1 MNQQHIIVLFVKH
14 WCNSGLILLLSQLF
28 KLEDV
33 AMGIW
38 IQQYKNSGQQVKHC
52 DWWPVLQWRVRCWL
66 RPCPLPDPEAYDVS
80 VGEAE
85 DGISSYML
93 WIASKL
99 QVGRDRG
106 MDRLAFV
113 LNKTLAEILTLGGK
127 CIGTMLKKPAT
138 LGYHFMFLVFWWKML
153 IHVLRWML

>member
-1 MNQQHIIVLFVKH
+1 M
-14 WCNSGLILLLSQLF
+14 QL
-28 KLEDV
+28 
-33 AMGIW
+33 W
-38 IQQYKNSGQQVKHC
+38 IDLAAVSAIQTWRRGNGDLDPTVQEQWTTSKHC
-52 DWWPVLQWRVRCWL
+52 DWWPVLQWRVRRWL

-99 QVGRDRG
+99 QVGGDRG
-106 MDRLAFV
+106 MDMLALV

-138 LGYHFMFLVFWWKML
+138 LGYHLCGFMFLVFWWKML